1 MKLELALDGQ
11 TLALELMPAEEGSY
25 RLRLEEREVAVELVS
40 QDDAGLVLRLD
51 GRTVRAWVEP
61 REDGC
66 RVTIGGEVYDI
77 GRVRSGGAA
86 RGKRHAGPDTGRVV
100 APMPGKVTKVLVQAG
115 DEVAAGQAL
124 LVLEAMKMENELRA
138 AAAGKIARVLVEAG
152 QPVSPAQLLIEFE

>member
-11 TLALELMPAEEGSY
+11 TLALELTPAEEGSY
-25 RLRLEEREVAVELVS
+25 DLRLEEREVAVELVG

-66 RVTIGGEVYDI
+66 RVTVGGEVYDI
-77 GRVRSGGAA
+77 GRIRGGGAA
-86 RGKRHAGPDTGRVV
+86 RGKRHAGPDSGRVV
-100 APMPGKVTKVLVQAG
+100 SPMPGKVTKVLVQAG

-138 AAAGKIARVLVEAG
+138 AVAGKVARVHVEAG
-152 QPVSPAQLLIEFE
+152 QPVSPAQLLLEFE